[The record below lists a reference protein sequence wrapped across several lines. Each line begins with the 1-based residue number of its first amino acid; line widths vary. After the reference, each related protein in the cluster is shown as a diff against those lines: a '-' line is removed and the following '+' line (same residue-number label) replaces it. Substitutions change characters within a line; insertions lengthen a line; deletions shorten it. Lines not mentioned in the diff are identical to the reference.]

1 MQIVCNSSNHLKQW
15 IVWIGQHTVTY
26 SVESGIIPFG
36 DTNQFLYSGQVPL
49 EKGVN
54 RIEITSKTIV
64 EELFSLSKQT
74 INFCLEP
81 NKAYDDPH
89 GSFFFLNLL

>member
-1 MQIVCNSSNHLKQW
+1 MDWSA
-15 IVWIGQHTVTY
+15 Y
-26 SVESGIIPFG
+26 SVESGIIHFG

-54 RIEITSKTIV
+54 RIEIISKTIV

-81 NKAYDDPH
+81 KQAYDDPQ
-89 GSFFFLNLL
+89 GSFFPESSVEEKY

>member
-1 MQIVCNSSNHLKQW
+1 MDWSA
-15 IVWIGQHTVTY
+15 Y

-81 NKAYDDPH
+81 KQAYDDPQ
-89 GSFFFLNLL
+89 GSFFPESSVEEKY

>member
-1 MQIVCNSSNHLKQW
+1 M
-15 IVWIGQHTVTY
+15 
-26 SVESGIIPFG
+26 
-36 DTNQFLYSGQVPL
+36 PL
-49 EKGVN
+49 EKGVH

-81 NKAYDDPH
+81 KQAYDDPQ
-89 GSFFFLNLL
+89 GSFFS

>member
-1 MQIVCNSSNHLKQW
+1 MDWSA
-15 IVWIGQHTVTY
+15 Y
-26 SVESGIIPFG
+26 SVESGIIHFG

-81 NKAYDDPH
+81 NQAYDDPQ
-89 GSFFFLNLL
+89 GSFFS